1 MNRFFTSCLGLT
13 CLALL
18 LLTAPLHSQ
27 SLNYDPDLKPFYHGV
42 ASGDPL
48 PDRVIIWSRITSEE
62 GNADDIDVTWQVAT
76 DSGMTNVVQSGLF
89 TTNAA
94 RDYTVKVDVTGLT
107 PYTTYF
113 YRFSAGE
120 ARSIT
125 GRTRTAPTAD
135 EADRLRFAV
144 VSCSNYQAGYFSAY
158 RKIAERADLDAVV
171 HLGDYIYEYSAS
183 GSDFY
188 GNEDLRA
195 NRRHV
200 PDKEIVDLE
209 DYRTRYSQYRLDP
222 DLRAVHQQHPFITV
236 WDDHESTN
244 DSYKDG
250 AQNHQPETEGPWS
263 VRKSVSK
270 QAYQEWLPIRV
281 DLEKN
286 PLYRTIH
293 YGNLVDLIMLDTR
306 LEEREMQKMSVT
318 DPDLYAADRTIL
330 GEVQKQWLYDQL
342 TTSEAKWKVIGN
354 QVIFSPF
361 NVWFAGLDPNG
372 NFTTDGIESVFLDIW
387 DGYPAERDE
396 IINFLGDNQI
406 SNTVILTGDFHS
418 SFAYDVTAQPSPLSG
433 GDPSIAV
440 AQRVPVPV
448 TPTYDPATRAGSV
461 AVEFATPSVN
471 SANFDENIGREA
483 TLGFEAQINNPLPAT
498 IPQVGGVNP
507 NPHMRYNDLDEHGY
521 YVLDVAE
528 GRAQA
533 NWYYVNTILE
543 PNSDEYF
550 AAAWGA
556 NDGESFLTEGT
567 EDAPK
572 NYPTGTDIGDET
584 FTLQLLHA
592 SDLEGGV
599 EAIDNAPNF
608 AALVDGLEDEYD
620 ATVRISAGDNYIPG
634 PFFNAAADGSLR
646 PVLQNVYQDL
656 LNEPGLTNLREG
668 SGRVDI
674 AIANVLGIDA
684 SAVGNHEFDAG
695 PDAFSGIIGTDI
707 RGETLGDVRS
717 LGARFPYLSANLDFS
732 AEGSLSGL
740 FTNEL
745 LPSTAFVSS
754 PDDLAAAGNAPK
766 LAPSTFIEVGGER
779 IGVVGATTQILA
791 SITSEGD
798 VTVIGP
804 NTNDMPAL
812 ANILQPEVDRL
823 REAGINKIIVTSHLQ
838 QLALEQELIGLL
850 SGVDIIIAGGSD
862 PLLAQEDDVLFPGEM
877 SDGPYPIVTTNAD
890 GEPAAVVGTPGEYSY
905 LGRLIAEFDAQGVLL
920 PASLANSDN
929 GVYAALPAVVA
940 QVWGDED
947 PFAEGSKAELVRRL
961 TEAVSAVV
969 TEQDGNVFGRTA
981 VYLEGRREQ
990 VRTEET
996 NLGNLTAD
1004 ANLFAARQVDA
1015 DVQVSIKN
1023 GGGIRA
1029 AIGQIID
1036 EGDGQARFAPP
1047 QANPITGKE
1056 EGEVSQLDIVNS
1068 LRFNNGLTL
1077 LTLSVADLKAVLEHG
1092 VSATTPGATPGQF
1105 PQVGGLRFAF
1115 DTTAAAGSRVQFVT
1129 LINEDGSDQ
1138 DTLVVDGEIVGDAD
1152 RMIRTVT
1159 LNFLADGGDN
1169 YPFPE
1174 LADERVDLAGED
1186 LSQGEATFAPFG
1198 TEQDALA
1205 EYLAAN
1211 FSDEPFAMAETP
1223 PSEDMRIVYQSVVRP
1238 PEPDFG
1244 ITQFIL
1250 VNAATDLD
1258 IGPLAEGDTVN
1269 LATLPE
1275 GFDGRALTRG
1285 RVESVRFSLNDTLV
1299 RVENYRPY
1307 TLFVQRGTDY
1317 GGQRPAPGSY
1327 QLTITPFA
1335 QDKAMGEQ
1343 GTPLVINFVVI
1354 YEPVRDARTIV
1365 EIAQDTENL
1374 STLVQALQRA
1384 KLVETL
1390 NGDGPFTVF
1399 APTNEA
1405 FDQLLGLVGLRS
1417 VDQLPPFIL
1426 RQLLLLHVSKGEL
1439 ISDELATQSRV
1450 NTLVGLPL
1458 FVRSDGPRLKVN
1470 NADVIATDVLAS
1482 NGVIHLVDE
1491 VILPDLRALLLAPNE
1506 RRMTTLYK
1514 SLLPTDEPLVPALT
1528 LTAYPNPQV
1537 NEIAIQAQ
1545 GLAGET
1551 LSVAI
1556 IDPQGRYVA
1565 RQELV
1570 VSGPQDELR
1579 LDMSSYAP
1587 GTYIVNAQGG
1597 GVYNY
1602 VRVIR

>member
-13 CLALL
+13 CFALF
-18 LLTAPLHSQ
+18 LLTGSLHSQ
-27 SLNYDPDLKPFYHGV
+27 SLNFDPDLKPFYHGV

-48 PDRVIIWSRITSEE
+48 PDRVIIWTRFTPDE
-62 GNADDIDVTWQVAT
+62 GSPSDIDVTWQVAT
-76 DSGMTNVVQSGLF
+76 DSAMTNVVQSGLF

-94 RDYTVKVDVTGLT
+94 RDYTVKVDVIGLE

-113 YRFSAGE
+113 YRFSALD
-120 ARSIT
+120 ANSIV

-158 RKIAERADLDAVV
+158 QKVAERADLDAVI

-188 GNEDLRA
+188 GDEELRA
-195 NRRHV
+195 NRSHV
-200 PDKEIVDLE
+200 PDKEIVSLE

-222 DLRAVHQQHPFITV
+222 DLRAVHRQHPFITI
-236 WDDHESTN
+236 WDDHESAN
-244 DSYKDG
+244 DGYKDG

-281 DLEKN
+281 DLEKE

-306 LEEREMQKMSVT
+306 LEEREIQKMSVT
-318 DPDLYAADRTIL
+318 DPDLYSANRTIL
-330 GEVQKQWLYDQL
+330 GEEQKEWLYDQL

-372 NFTTDGIESVFLDIW
+372 NFTTEGIESLFLDIW

-396 IINFLGDNQI
+396 IINFLGENQI
-406 SNTVILTGDFHS
+406 GNTVILTGDFHS
-418 SFAYDVTAQPSPLSG
+418 SFAYDVTAQPAPLSG
-433 GDPSIAV
+433 GDPTIAV
-440 AQRVPVPV
+440 AKQVPVPV

-471 SANFDENIGREA
+471 SANFDENIGRDA

-498 IPQVGGVNP
+498 IPQIGGVNP

-521 YVLDVAE
+521 YILDVAE

-533 NWYYVNTILE
+533 NWYYVNTILQ

-550 AAAWGA
+550 AAAWGT
-556 NDGESFLTEGT
+556 NDGENFLTEG
-567 EDAPK
+567 EENAPK
-572 NYPTGTDIGDET
+572 DYPTGTDAGDET

-608 AALVDGLEDEYD
+608 AALVDGLEEEYE

-646 PVLQNVYQDL
+646 PVLQNVYQEL
-656 LNEPGLTNLREG
+656 LDEPSLTNLREA

-674 AIANVLGIDA
+674 SIMNVIGFDA

-695 PDAFSGIIGTDI
+695 PDAVADIIGTDI
-707 RGETLGDVRS
+707 RGETLGDVRW

-732 AEGSLSGL
+732 AEGSLADL

-745 LPSTAFVSS
+745 LSSSAFISS
-754 PDDLAAAGNAPK
+754 PDDLAEAGNAPK
-766 LAPSTFIEVGGER
+766 LAPATFIEVAGER
-779 IGVVGATTQILA
+779 IGVVGATTQVLA

-798 VTVIGP
+798 VTVVGP

-812 ANILQPEVDRL
+812 AEILQPQIDRL
-823 REAGINKIIVTSHLQ
+823 RNEGINKIIVVSHLQ
-838 QLALEQELIGLL
+838 QIALEQQLVGLL
-850 SGVDIIIAGGSD
+850 RGVDIVIAGGSD
-862 PLLAQEDDVLFPGEM
+862 VLLAQDDDVLFPGEM
-877 SDGPYPIVTTNAD
+877 SVDPYPLITQNAD
-890 GEPAAVVGTPGEYSY
+890 GETAAIVGTPGEYTY
-905 LGRLIAEFDAQGVLL
+905 VGRLVAEFDAQGLL
-920 PASLANSDN
+920 LASSLSNPDN
-929 GVYAALPAVVA
+929 GAYAALPEVVN
-940 QVWGDED
+940 QVWGEED
-947 PFAEGSKAELVRRL
+947 PFVEGSKGELVRRL

-981 VYLEGRREQ
+981 VYLEGRREP

-1036 EGDGQARFAPP
+1036 LGGGEARFAPP
-1047 QANPITGKE
+1047 QANPVTGKE

-1115 DTTAAAGSRVQFVT
+1115 DTTAEAGSRVQFIA
-1129 LINEDGSDQ
+1129 LINDDGTDQ
-1138 DTLVVDGEIVGDAD
+1138 DTLVVDGEIVGEAD

-1169 YPFPE
+1169 YPFPD

-1211 FSDEPFAMAETP
+1211 FSDDPFAMAETP
-1223 PSEDMRIVYQSVVRP
+1223 PAEDMRIMNQSVVGP
-1238 PEPDFG
+1238 PAPDFSVAE
-1244 ITQFIL
+1244 FVL
-1250 VNAATDLD
+1250 VDAATDLD
-1258 IGPLAEGDTVN
+1258 IGTLAEGDTIN
-1269 LATLPE
+1269 LSTLPE

-1285 RVESVRFSLNDTLV
+1285 RVESVQFSLNDTLV

-1317 GGQRPAPGSY
+1317 GGQRPTPGPY

-1335 QDKAMGEQ
+1335 QDKAQGEK

-1354 YEPVRDARTIV
+1354 DEPVRDERTIV

-1374 STLVQALQRA
+1374 SVLVQALQRA

-1390 NGDGPFTVF
+1390 NGEGPFTVF

-1405 FDQLLGLVGLRS
+1405 FDQLLGLFGLRS

-1426 RQLLLLHVSKGEL
+1426 RQLLLLHVAKGERT
-1439 ISDELATQSRV
+1439 SDNLATQSRV

-1458 FVRSDGPRLKVN
+1458 FVRSDGPRLQVN
-1470 NADVIATDVLAS
+1470 NADVVAADILAS
-1482 NGVIHLVDE
+1482 NGVVHLVDE
-1491 VILPDLRALLLAPNE
+1491 VIVPDLRALLLAPNE
-1506 RRMTTLYK
+1506 RRMTSLYK
-1514 SLLPTDEPLVPALT
+1514 SLLPTEEPLVPALT

>member
-1 MNRFFTSCLGLT
+1 MNRFFTSCLG
-13 CLALL
+13 LL

-48 PDRVIIWSRITSEE
+48 PDRVIIWSRVTPSE
-62 GNADDIDVTWQVAT
+62 GNSDDIDVAWQVAT
-76 DSGMTNVVQSGLF
+76 DSAMTNVVQSGLF

-94 RDYTVKVDVTGLT
+94 RDYTVKVDVTGLQ

-120 ARSIT
+120 TSSMI

-158 RKIAERADLDAVV
+158 QKIAERADLDAVV

-188 GNEDLRA
+188 GDEELRA
-195 NRRHV
+195 NRSHV
-200 PDKEIVDLE
+200 PDKEIVSLE
-209 DYRTRYSQYRLDP
+209 DYRTRYAQYRLDP
-222 DLRAVHQQHPFITV
+222 DLRAVHQQHPFITI
-236 WDDHESTN
+236 WDDHESAN
-244 DSYKDG
+244 DGYKDG

-281 DLEKN
+281 DLEKE

-306 LEEREMQKMSVT
+306 LEEREIQKMSVT
-318 DPDLYAADRTIL
+318 DPDLYSADRTIL
-330 GEVQKQWLYDQL
+330 GEEQKEWLYDQL

-372 NFTTDGIESVFLDIW
+372 NFTTEGIESLFLDIW

-396 IINFLGDNQI
+396 IINFIGENQI
-406 SNTVILTGDFHS
+406 GNTVILTGDFHS

-433 GDPSIAV
+433 GDPTIAV
-440 AQRVPVPV
+440 AKQVPVPV
-448 TPTYDPATRAGSV
+448 TPTYDPATHAGSV

-471 SANFDENIGREA
+471 SANFDENIGRDA
-483 TLGFEAQINNPLPAT
+483 TLGFEAQINNPLPAA
-498 IPQVGGVNP
+498 IPQIGGVNP

-521 YVLDVAE
+521 YILDVAE

-533 NWYYVNTILE
+533 NWYYVNTILQ

-550 AAAWGA
+550 AAAWGT
-556 NDGESFLTEGT
+556 NDGENFLTEG
-567 EDAPK
+567 EENAPK
-572 NYPTGTDIGDET
+572 DYPTGTDAGDET

-656 LNEPGLTNLREG
+656 LDEPGLTNLREG

-695 PDAFSGIIGTDI
+695 PDAFSGIIGTEI
-707 RGETLGDVRS
+707 RGETLGDVRA

-740 FTNEL
+740 FTDEL
-745 LPSTAFVSS
+745 LPSTAFVSP
-754 PDDLAAAGNAPK
+754 PDDLAAAGDAPK
-766 LAPSTFIEVGGER
+766 LALSTFIEVGGER

-798 VTVIGP
+798 VTVVGP

-812 ANILQPEVDRL
+812 AEILQPEIDRL

-838 QLALEQELIGLL
+838 QLALEQALIGLL

-890 GEPAAVVGTPGEYSY
+890 GDPAAVVGTPGEYSY

-920 PASLANSDN
+920 PAWLANSDN

-947 PFAEGSKAELVRRL
+947 PFAEGSKAELVSRL

-1004 ANLFAARQVDA
+1004 ANLFAARQTDA

-1036 EGDGQARFAPP
+1036 LGGGEARFAPP
-1047 QANPITGKE
+1047 QANPVTGKE
-1056 EGEVSQLDIVNS
+1056 EGEVSQLDIVNA

-1115 DTTAAAGSRVQFVT
+1115 DTTAAAGSRVQFVA
-1129 LINEDGSDQ
+1129 LINDDDTDQ
-1138 DTLVVDGEIVGDAD
+1138 DTLVADGEIVGDAD

-1169 YPFPE
+1169 YPFPA

-1223 PSEDMRIVYQSVVRP
+1223 PAEDTRIVNLRAQTVEPPVNRVVQIILRDRAARRDVGPLTNGDTIDLRQFPRGFTLRAETEGKVQSVQL
-1238 PEPDFG
+1238 
-1244 ITQFIL
+1244 I
-1250 VNAATDLD
+1250 
-1258 IGPLAEGDTVN
+1258 
-1269 LATLPE
+1269 
-1275 GFDGRALTRG
+1275 
-1285 RVESVRFSLNDTLV
+1285 LNDTLV
-1299 RVENYRPY
+1299 QTENFPPY
-1307 TLFVQRGTDY
+1307 TLKLREIIQPGDYEVVATAYTRNRAEGT
-1317 GGQRPAPGSY
+1317 A
-1327 QLTITPFA
+1327 
-1335 QDKAMGEQ
+1335 GE
-1343 GTPLVINFVVI
+1343 PLRIAFVVAD
-1354 YEPVRDARTIV
+1354 EPEPPLKAIV
-1365 EIAQDTENL
+1365 ETAQETNNL
-1374 STLVQALQRA
+1374 SQLVRALQRA
-1384 KLVETL
+1384 KLVDAL
-1390 NGDGPFTVF
+1390 NSEGPFTVF
-1399 APTNEA
+1399 APTDEA
-1405 FDQLLGLVGLRS
+1405 FDQLLGLVGLQR

-1426 RQLLLLHVSKGEL
+1426 RQLLLLHVAKGEL
-1439 ISDELATQSRV
+1439 TSDQLAQQSRV

-1470 NADVIATDVLAS
+1470 NADVIAADVLAS

-1545 GLAGET
+1545 GMAGET
-1551 LSVAI
+1551 LLVAI

-1602 VRVIR
+1602 VRVVR